1 MRKAI
6 YYFTGTG
13 NSMRASVKIAQ
24 RLGDTDIISM
34 RNNPA
39 KVSAADCDIIGFVYP
54 VYHWT
59 MPEPAAR
66 FVERLEINPK
76 AYIFVVAMPSF
87 VLGNACKRL
96 KRILTAKGASLSYGE
111 KVNSVANYML
121 VYPPMPSP
129 KYVVPKTEKK
139 LERIAEDI
147 ANRRS
152 RKIPMEN
159 AFIRRIHHKVMEPYK
174 KLQKYADIPFTISDD
189 CISCGLCAKVC
200 PVGNIVMAEGRPTF
214 CHKCAQCMACVSFC
228 PKRAIGYNLEK
239 TELMEHAKDL
249 KKTPVVKKM
258 GLPAGRKRYHN
269 PYITASD
276 ITKNQMKVD
285 GRMEKP

>member
-1 MRKAI
+1 MKKAI

-13 NSMRASVKIAQ
+13 NSMRASLKIAQ
-24 RLGDTDIISM
+24 KLGDTDIISM
-34 RNNPA
+34 RNDPA
-39 KVSAADCDIIGFVYP
+39 KVPAADCDMIGFVYP

-87 VLGNACKRL
+87 VLGDACERL
-96 KRILTAKGASLSYGE
+96 KRILTAKGARLSYGE

-147 ANRRS
+147 ANRRC
-152 RKIPMEN
+152 RKIPREN
-159 AFIRRIHHKVMEPYK
+159 AFIRRIHHKVMDPYK
-174 KLQKYADIPFTISDD
+174 DLQKYADIPFTISDD
-189 CISCGLCAKVC
+189 CISCGLCTKVC
-200 PVGNIVMAEGRPTF
+200 PVGNIVMTEGRPTF

-239 TELMEHAKDL
+239 AELMEHAKDL

-285 GRMEKP
+285 GRVEKP

>member
-13 NSMRASVKIAQ
+13 NSMRASIKIAQ
-24 RLGDTDIISM
+24 RLGDTNIISM
-34 RNNPA
+34 RSDPA
-39 KVSAADCDIIGFVYP
+39 KVPVVDCDMIGFVFP

-59 MPEPAAR
+59 MPEPAVR

-87 VLGNACKRL
+87 VLGDACERL
-96 KRILTAKGASLSYGE
+96 ERILAAKGAKLSYGE
-111 KVNSVANYML
+111 KVNSVANYVL

-129 KYVVPKTEKK
+129 RYVVPKAEKK
-139 LERIAEDI
+139 LDGIAENI

-152 RKIPMEN
+152 KGYPREN
-159 AFIRRIHHKVMEPYK
+159 VFIRRIHQKVMAPYK
-174 KLQKYADIPFTISDD
+174 KLQKYADIPFTISGD

-200 PVGNIVMAEGRPTF
+200 PVDNIALIEGRPTF
-214 CHKCAQCMACVSFC
+214 HHKCAQCMACVSFC
-228 PKRAIGYNLEK
+228 PKRAIGY
-239 TELMEHAKDL
+239 DL
-249 KKTPVVKKM
+249 KKAGLAEHVKELKKAPVVKMM

-285 GRMEKP
+285 G